1 MDHQPEVPGKSIT
14 DLLTQVIL
22 RVAGP
27 EPRNPY
33 SRQEAR
39 QGPDFDDRA
48 EDGDVDDEWVH
59 EDDVDAPSGET
70 EASGDEEPDDDNG
83 VDDTGRGRRRDDD
96 DLFRI

>member
-33 SRQEAR
+33 SRVAPNDEDDSDEPLAGDEA
-39 QGPDFDDRA
+39 GYEWAEA
-48 EDGDVDDEWVH
+48 EDDDPADSAQTPEGN
-59 EDDVDAPSGET
+59 DD
-70 EASGDEEPDDDNG
+70 GDE
-83 VDDTGRGRRRDDD
+83 VDDTGRGRRRDDN